1 MQSNEKTCKTCRCNE
16 GVSCDVTNCVYHD
29 CQNCC
34 TAKEIAVGPAKA
46 ETSAE
51 TLCVTFRPK
60 TEA

>member
-1 MQSNEKTCKTCRCNE
+1 MNTEKS
-16 GVSCDVTNCVYHD
+16 SCCAKHIKGIVCSVENCVYHD
-29 CQNCC
+29 CQNYC

-46 ETSAE
+46 ATSAE